1 MLMATSSNTR
11 AYGTFIC
18 MSYISR
24 EEFGGKKKSGQIANQ
39 VSYKILIH
47 CSYLVYFKNGTF
59 NVAFFGEHISFC
71 LENIA

>member
-24 EEFGGKKKSGQIANQ
+24 EEFGGKKNQ
-39 VSYKILIH
+39 GK
-47 CSYLVYFKNGTF
+47 
-59 NVAFFGEHISFC
+59 
-71 LENIA
+71 